1 MLRKWC
7 DTTFL
12 SARTKGQITGVE
24 IQPRLFDMAERSI
37 RYNQLE
43 QQIQMIL
50 GDVKEIPKQLGIE
63 KYDVVTCNPPYF

>member
-1 MLRKWC
+1 
-7 DTTFL
+7 
-12 SARTKGQITGVE
+12 
-24 IQPRLFDMAERSI
+24 MAERSI